1 MVGGFLKESDMD
13 GHAEN
18 APESLS
24 DLASFLSD
32 TPDEESGDE
41 ELSQDESDESTAEG
55 DTDGEESDGQ
65 EESDDEESSEDED
78 AEDTPA
84 PERTLKVTV
93 KGDDGTEQELEVEES
108 ELVKG
113 YQRQA
118 DYTRKT
124 QELAQREHQ
133 AVEQLK
139 SKYDEFANQYV
150 QRAEASRAAI
160 VQLAGLRSEAEMAQ
174 LAQSDPAA
182 WVAENQRQQ
191 SIYSVLNQL
200 DQQITAERQA
210 IEQRQAQA
218 QAQWKAQAF
227 QQAWSELSK
236 EGIDREKLAKVY
248 GDVSKQYGFTPQEL
262 GNVMD
267 HRLVKMMRD
276 AAAYQELKSQ
286 KPVVQKKVSE
296 APKLP
301 SKANPTPQSRKNA
314 QLEKRFQGG
323 RAKLNDLASYLR

>member
-1 MVGGFLKESDMD
+1 MS
-13 GHAEN
+13 GHAET

-32 TPDEESGDE
+32 TPDQESEQEENEGI
-41 ELSQDESDESTAEG
+41 SDESTDEI
-55 DTDGEESDGQ
+55 DTDEEDTDGQ
-65 EESDDEESSEDED
+65 EESEDEESSEDED

-84 PERTLKVTV
+84 PERKLKVTV
-93 KGDDGTEQELEVEES
+93 KGDDGTEQELEVDES

-139 SKYDEFANQYV
+139 SKYDEFANTYV
-150 QRAEASRAAI
+150 QKAEASRAAI

-191 SIYSVLNQL
+191 SIYAVLSQM
-200 DQQITAERQA
+200 DQQIAAERQA

-227 QQAWSELSK
+227 QQAWQELSK

-248 GDVSKQYGFTPQEL
+248 GDVSKTYGFTPQEL

-286 KPVVQKKVSE
+286 KPAVQKKVSD

-301 SKANPTPQSRKNA
+301 SKANPTPQQRKNV

-323 RAKLNDLASYLR
+323 RAKLNDLAAYLR